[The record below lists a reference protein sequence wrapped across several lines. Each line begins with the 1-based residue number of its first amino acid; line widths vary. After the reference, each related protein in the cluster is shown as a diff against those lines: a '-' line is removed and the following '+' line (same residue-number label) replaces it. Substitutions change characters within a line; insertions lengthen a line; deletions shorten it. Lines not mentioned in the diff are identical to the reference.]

1 MSGKLSFQNNYILNA
16 LKSSETREIID
27 YITKSMREQDQLLL
41 EIEQNERLGR
51 AETVRQLT
59 QKLAVVQRNG
69 ALFSD
74 AQPLQNLD
82 LSQPLQVERS
92 DIMKTLGELE
102 QKVNQ
107 GQSADINQPALYKKI
122 QKFFSKMILPPKVKQ
137 LMRNNYNFR
146 GKLKSTYKL
155 LKLLSLLGMVKPNQ
169 LVDVV
174 DSVIKQVAGNT
185 QSFIEN
191 VIDYVGDAVIDIK
204 EDVEID
210 FENKSP
216 EDIKINI
223 NPPDPPDDGDDG
235 DDDDDDDDDDGD
247 DTSPDIKKFTFDFIN
262 FVLKSVLT
270 YYGTKTVNKIE
281 KTRNNVTEMIRQY
294 ILSVQNRKTL
304 NDEDKTI
311 LKNIF
316 KKIRN
321 NEKENPELE
330 NYLKEEIKSNERLH
344 AFSQSFTGAGTR
356 IVSKILQKEFAY
368 PQSKMDTVAMLHDM
382 FYLSKDPKI
391 RQFADINFMKDS
403 EDFVGDGEID
413 VARFFINLKIN
424 LEGIIGNLDFFGAD
438 LSGQKEFLGT
448 ARKED
453 VDNIF
458 KIHKKYLEFYDKIGL
473 KIENDG
479 VTLSSPNTDI
489 GDEEFKEFRE
499 IEDLFKNVLT
509 GSSFIQKIT
518 ITEPDDEKNIN
529 TTNISDMGSIKF
541 GNNDLTNMS
550 SFNFGDRLNSL
561 NANSNIDLEFIN
573 DIVINGLVKA
583 DLQIA
588 LKKLGFTRKDGLS
601 KKTKAQLMNLFV
613 SYHNDNL
620 KEGQKRIAPNLKI
633 SKKNLFQEGE
643 PMSSID
649 DAPTT
654 DALTT
659 DALTTDAPTTDAP
672 TTDAPTT
679 DAPTTDAPITDAP
692 TTDAPTTDA
701 PTENKTE
708 TPDNL
713 ENAIRDLINVIKI
726 STEDIED
733 DTKEAGGQ
741 QMNDQVEGFDNLA
754 FSANNQN
761 SKEEVDGVIPSKK
774 NQEQSND
781 MVGLTN
787 VVVSSL
793 WRTIDASTN
802 QDRIIKKR
810 MEYGG
815 TLNTGYIS
823 GNNVKS
829 NYRGLPVA
837 MRDNAYNTNMYM
849 DKYQGSDSALTT
861 SLQLIQSRKDFFN
874 NKRFNPD
881 GAPWRFAN
889 TRKIAI

>member
-1 MSGKLSFQNNYILNA
+1 MSNPKDKNPIASFYAQSISKRTKDFIEKRAIERGTFIPGLREFSSQELLDELYIV
-16 LKSSETREIID
+16 KR
-27 YITKSMREQDQLLL
+27 
-41 EIEQNERLGR
+41 G
-51 AETVRQLT
+51 
-59 QKLAVVQRNG
+59 G
-69 ALFSD
+69 AQFSGLPEFD
-74 AQPLQNLD
+74 VEN
-82 LSQPLQVERS
+82 LSQQ
-92 DIMKTLGELE
+92 
-102 QKVNQ
+102 
-107 GQSADINQPALYKKI
+107 DINRVRTLENEINRLRREGENSNIDIIQLKKDVNSFVNKI
-122 QKFFSKMILPPKVKQ
+122 IKIPPQAKR
-137 LMRNNYNFR
+137 LMQNSNKLR
-146 GKLKSTYKL
+146 GKLKSGYTL
-155 LKLLSLLGMVKPNQ
+155 LKIFILLGMVEPNQ

-174 DSVIKQVAGNT
+174 DTVIKQVASNT
-185 QSFIEN
+185 QSFVEN
-191 VIDYVGDAVIDIK
+191 IINYVGDAVIDIK
-204 EDVEID
+204 EDDEID

-223 NPPDPPDDGDDG
+223 NPPDPPDDDDDDEDNDG
-235 DDDDDDDDDDGD
+235 DDDDDDDDIPP
-247 DTSPDIKKFTFDFIN
+247 PDIKKFTFDFIN
-262 FVLKSVLT
+262 FVLKAVLT
-270 YYGTKTVNKIE
+270 YYGAKTVGKIE
-281 KTRNNVTEMIRQY
+281 KTRENVIEMIRQY
-294 ILSVQNRKTL
+294 ILSVQNRNTL
-304 NDEDKTI
+304 NDKDKTI

-316 KKIRN
+316 KKIRS

-382 FYLSKDPKI
+382 FYISKDPKI

-403 EDFVGDGEID
+403 EEFVGDGEID

-479 VTLSSPNTDI
+479 VTLSSPNIDI

-509 GSSFIQKIT
+509 GPSFIQKVT
-518 ITEPDDEKNIN
+518 ITEPGDEKNIN
-529 TTNISDMGSIKF
+529 TTNISDMGSVKF

-550 SFNFGDRLNSL
+550 SINFEDKLDNL
-561 NANSNIDLEFIN
+561 NANSNIDRDFIN
-573 DIVINGLVKA
+573 DVVLNGLGKA
-583 DLQIA
+583 EIIIS
-588 LKKLGFTRKDGLS
+588 LKKLGFTRKDALS

-620 KEGQKRIAPNLKI
+620 KEGQRKIAPNLKI

-643 PMSSID
+643 PISTMDDATSSID

-654 DALTT
+654 DAPTT
-659 DALTTDAPTTDAP
+659 DAPTMDAPTTNAPTTDAP

-679 DAPTTDAPITDAP
+679 DAPTTDAP
-692 TTDAPTTDA
+692 
-701 PTENKTE
+701 TENKTQ

-741 QMNDQVEGFDNLA
+741 QMNDQVESFDNLA

-829 NYRGLPVA
+829 NYKGLSVA
-837 MRDNAYNTNMYM
+837 MRDNAYNRNMYM
-849 DKYQGSDSALTT
+849 DKYQGTDSALTT